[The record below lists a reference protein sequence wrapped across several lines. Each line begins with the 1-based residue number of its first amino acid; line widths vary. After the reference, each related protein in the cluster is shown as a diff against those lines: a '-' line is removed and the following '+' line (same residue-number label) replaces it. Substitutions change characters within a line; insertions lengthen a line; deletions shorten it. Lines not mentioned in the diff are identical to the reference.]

1 MYLLVVTATVLK
13 LLVYWKSGQAD
24 FLITKTGLE
33 EDRARKG
40 ESPHINSLRSHMI
53 GTAELC
59 SFDARS
65 TNNLAQQSFHH
76 TSPGPFPPK
85 EICESHPS
93 TTTSSQSLQVGSTG
107 PTGQWSPFSCSWR
120 NGYYEGST
128 IRAPCLGCLPP

>member
-1 MYLLVVTATVLK
+1 MVVTATVLK

-93 TTTSSQSLQVGSTG
+93 TTTSSPEPPGGQHRPNRTMEPFLLQLEK
-107 PTGQWSPFSCSWR
+107 W
-120 NGYYEGST
+120 
-128 IRAPCLGCLPP
+128 IL